1 MASIYGGVD
10 GNYLFAGAMGLTM
23 SVGLIAGA
31 CIHGLNVFVAGTL
44 LYAGTWSFSLDV
56 TSTILGIIK

>member
-1 MASIYGGVD
+1 VGKKYYQKWGKGID
-10 GNYLFAGAMGLTM
+10 NNTMGLTM